1 MSSNTDETTLLFV
14 IYDLWDGSQTFGTHK
29 MEIFVNS
36 NNFQPFVTK
45 GSILNAAGDIHP
57 QMSKARRIEENTH
70 IVNNHE

>member
-1 MSSNTDETTLLFV
+1 
-14 IYDLWDGSQTFGTHK
+14 

-57 QMSKARRIEENTH
+57 RMPKARRIEENTH